1 MKTIKVNHVVLTMK
15 IHPSGG
21 GLPRDEVDEMVN
33 KRLAEGYDT
42 VDIYP
47 VKTNFREGGDPIDL
61 TQLYIFKAFEQHEVG
76 SESVGEVSRGPGRPK
91 KTDA

>member
-21 GLPRDEVDEMVN
+21 GLPRDEVDELVN

-42 VDIYP
+42 VDIFP

-61 TQLYIFKAFEQHEVG
+61 TQLYIFKAFEG
-76 SESVGEVSRGPGRPK
+76 SENVSRGPGRPK
-91 KTDA
+91 KSDA

>member
-15 IHPSGG
+15 IHPAGG
-21 GLPRDEVDEMVN
+21 GLPRDEVDELVN

-61 TQLYIFKAFEQHEVG
+61 TQLYIFKAHEEDGV
-76 SESVGEVSRGPGRPK
+76 SESASRGPGRPK
-91 KTDA
+91 KSDA